1 MKSLNNI
8 KLIIFDC
15 DGVLTD
21 GRIIYNEQ
29 RIETKNFNAKD
40 GLGLR
45 MILNLGIE
53 VAVITG
59 RHSDLLAQRCK
70 DIGITHLYQ
79 SVRHKLRIADELI
92 ENLGLTWE
100 NVAVMGDDWNDMPMM
115 DKAAISATP
124 ADAFPDIQ
132 ARVDFVTTRDGGKG
146 AVREFIEWILK
157 GQNRYEEAVQTL
169 LDRFMAQ

>member
-1 MKSLNNI
+1 MKDPKNI
-8 KLIIFDC
+8 KLIILDC

-21 GRIIYNEQ
+21 GGIIYNEQ

-59 RHSDLLAQRCK
+59 RRSDLLEQRCA

-79 SVRHKLRIADELI
+79 QVRHKLRVADELI
-92 ENLGLTWE
+92 GSLGLTWD
-100 NVAVMGDDWNDMPMM
+100 NVAAMGDDWNDMPML

-124 ADAFPDIQ
+124 ADAFPDVQ
-132 ARVDFVTTRDGGKG
+132 AKVDIVTSRDGGKG

-157 GQNRYEEAVQTL
+157 EQGRYEEAVQTL